1 MMLLLEAQVFLSCMK
16 SLLQTVAFCSVVP
29 DGQQRLL
36 FTVTDA
42 SIYMYLLFIF
52 IVLCVIFRIFQ

>member
-1 MMLLLEAQVFLSCMK
+1 MMLLLEAQVFLFCMK
-16 SLLQTVAFCSVVP
+16 LLLQAVAFCSVVP

-36 FTVTDA
+36 FTFIDA
-42 SIYMYLLFIF
+42 SVYMYLLFML